1 MAVIELVKI
10 ESWPAL
16 TLSVPEGFH
25 ALLWFVM
32 IMSVLV
38 LVFCT
43 LISGTIVIYGTW
55 YLVKYKCSVPEW
67 NVVRHMLG
75 SFFKRGNEDQS
86 DSGGIISSDILNE
99 ANRTIDGMQSIG
111 Y

>member
-1 MAVIELVKI
+1 MVK
-10 ESWPAL
+10 
-16 TLSVPEGFH
+16 H
-25 ALLWFVM
+25 
-32 IMSVLV
+32 
-38 LVFCT
+38 
-43 LISGTIVIYGTW
+43 
-55 YLVKYKCSVPEW
+55 
-67 NVVRHMLG
+67 RLG